1 MTDRHIAYT
10 VLLKEPVREDDA
22 EHILN
27 AIRMVKGVHSVQ
39 PVVQDIQKLF
49 AYERIRTE
57 LGQKIWQVLYPET
70 KVDPYKSN
78 E

>member
-22 EHILN
+22 ESILN
-27 AIRMVKGVHSVQ
+27 ALRMVKGVAKVT
-39 PVVQDIQKLF
+39 PVVQDVQQLF
-49 AYERIRTE
+49 IEERVRRE
-57 LGQKIWQVLYPET
+57 LGGKLWKILYPES
-70 KVDPYKSN
+70 KIDPV

>member
-22 EHILN
+22 EHIIN
-27 AIRMVKGVHSVQ
+27 AIRMIKGVHSVQ
-39 PVVQDIQKLF
+39 PVVQDIQTAF
-49 AYERIRTE
+49 AYERARSQ
-57 LGQKIWQVLYPET
+57 LVAQLWKVLEPNIKGPGEH
-70 KVDPYKSN
+70 

>member
-22 EHILN
+22 EHIIA
-27 AIRMVKGVHSVQ
+27 AIGMIKGVRSVQ
-39 PVVQDIQKLF
+39 PVVQDVQQQF
-49 AYERIRTE
+49 AYQSIRHE
-57 LGQKIWQVLYPET
+57 LGMKLWKILYPDS
-70 KVDPYKSN
+70 KVDPDR